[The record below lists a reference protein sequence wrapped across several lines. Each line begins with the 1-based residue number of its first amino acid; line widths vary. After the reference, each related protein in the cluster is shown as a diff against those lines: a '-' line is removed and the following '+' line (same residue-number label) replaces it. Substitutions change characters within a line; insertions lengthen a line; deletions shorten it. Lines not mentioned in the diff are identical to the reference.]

1 VNWLQR
7 LVRNRRL
14 EHELDA
20 ELRDHLERQV
30 VDHVRKG
37 MSEQEARRLAHLEFG
52 GLDQVKEV
60 CRDARGLR
68 LVDELT
74 QDIRMAVRALRA
86 TPIVTAVAVLS
97 LSLGIGANTAIF
109 SLVNS
114 LFFRT
119 LPVKN
124 PEQLLLLAAPAAPFA
139 PQEAG
144 PLSYQW
150 SYAVWDQIRGRPQ
163 LFNGGAFAYYASR
176 LNLASGGETDFVD
189 GLWATSRFF
198 DVLGVSAVLG
208 RTFTE
213 MDDQRRGGDA
223 GAVAVIGYGLWQRRF
238 GGVSDVI
245 GRTLT
250 VDRGLF
256 TIVGVLPR
264 GFSGPVVGRTAEI
277 VIPVGTEPLVHPRSM
292 LDSRGAMWLTIM
304 ARLKPGQTRDA
315 AAAALQGIQPQIRE
329 ATVPADWPRSMA
341 AEYLKSPFTLLP
353 ASGGNALAPLRVRSE
368 RPLRAMQA
376 VVALVLLI
384 ACSNI
389 ANLMLARTV
398 ARRHE
403 MSVRVALGASRWRLV
418 RQLLV
423 ESLVVASIGAAGGLL
438 LAQWGT
444 GPLVRFLSAQI
455 QPYPVFLDLTL
466 DVRVLAFTAGVAI
479 AAALLFGTLPALRA
493 SGVEPIDALKEQ
505 GRSAA
510 GTRGGLANGLVVA
523 QVALSLVLLVGAGL
537 FVRTLANLAAMDL
550 GFDPKG
556 VLVVNIGVPT
566 AGPGRPTSFEAVRRA
581 VAALP
586 DVAGAAMSMMTPVSG
601 EAGVM
606 SVDVTAGVSL
616 PPGQNQMS
624 GNAVGPGWFSVYRT
638 SMLTGRDFTDADRA
652 GARPIAIVNRAF
664 AQKFLN
670 GANPVGH
677 IVRQADVLPGRPP
690 MDWEV
695 VGMVADAVYESLRA
709 PLPPMLYHTFAQYLQ
724 LGPPSSASL
733 SIRSTA
739 ALPMTLRRGVAAAI
753 ADVNPDLALTFRS
766 LPDVVSASITPERVL
781 AIVVG
786 FFGALA
792 LLLAALGLY
801 GVTSYTVNRRRGEIG
816 IRMALG
822 ASPDGV
828 VRLVLSRVSFLV
840 GAGLLVGGGASVWL
854 SQFVASLL
862 YGLQPRD
869 PLTLAASA
877 LTLAAVG
884 GLAGWLP
891 ASRASRIDPAEVLR
905 DN

>member
-7 LVRNRRL
+7 LVRAGRF

-30 VDHVRKG
+30 VDHVRRG
-37 MSEQEARRLAHLEFG
+37 MSEQEARRLARLELG

-60 CRDARGLR
+60 CRDARGGR
-68 LVDELT
+68 VVDEVT
-74 QDIRMAVRALRA
+74 HDVRTAIRALRT
-86 TPIVTAVAVLS
+86 TPVVTAVAVLS

-114 LFFRT
+114 LFLRT
-119 LPVKN
+119 LPVRN
-124 PEQLLLLAAPAAPFA
+124 PEQLVLLAAPAAPFA

-150 SYAVWDQIRGRPQ
+150 NYSVWDQIRGRPQ
-163 LFNGGAFAYYASR
+163 LFNGAFAYFASR
-176 LNLASGGETDFVD
+176 FNLAAGGETEFVE
-189 GLWATSRFF
+189 GSWASGAFF
-198 DVLGVSAVLG
+198 EVLGVSAVLG
-208 RTFTE
+208 RTFTDV
-213 MDDQRRGGDA
+213 DDRRRGGA
-223 GAVAVIGYGLWQRRF
+223 VGPVAVIGYGLWQRRF
-238 GGVSDVI
+238 GGAPDVV
-245 GRTLT
+245 GRTLS
-250 VDRGLF
+250 VERVPF

-277 VIPVGTEPLVHPRSM
+277 VIPVGTEPLVHTRSM
-292 LDSRGAMWLTIM
+292 LDNRGASWLTIM
-304 ARLKPGQTRDA
+304 VRLKPGQTLEA
-315 AAAALQGIQPQIRE
+315 AVTALRGIQPRIRE
-329 ATVPADWPRSMA
+329 ASVPTDWSQRMA
-341 AEYLKSPFTLLP
+341 AEYLKSPFMVLP
-353 ASGGNALAPLRVRSE
+353 AGGGNALAPLRVRSE
-368 RPLRAMQA
+368 RPLWAMLA

-403 MSVRVALGASRWRLV
+403 MSVRVALGASRSRLV

-423 ESLVVASIGAAGGLL
+423 ESVVLAWIGAAGGLL

-444 GPLVRFLSAQI
+444 GPLVRLLSAQT

-466 DVRVLAFTAGVAI
+466 DGRVLAFTASVAI

-493 SGVEPIDALKEQ
+493 SRVEPIDALKEQ

-510 GTRGGLANGLVVA
+510 GTRVGLANGLVVA

-537 FVRTLANLAAMDL
+537 FVRTLANLATMNL
-550 GFDPKG
+550 GFNSEG
-556 VLVVNIGVPT
+556 VLVVNIGVPMSR
-566 AGPGRPTSFEAVRRA
+566 PGRPTSLEAVQRA

-586 DVAGAAMSMMTPVSG
+586 GVAGAAWSMMTPVSG

-606 SVDVTAGVSL
+606 GVEVTGGVPV
-616 PPGQNQMS
+616 PPGQNEVS

-638 SMLTGRDFTDADRA
+638 SLLTGRDFTDADQA
-652 GARPIAIVNRAF
+652 AARPIAIVNRAF
-664 AQKFLN
+664 AKRFLN

-677 IVRQADVLPGRPP
+677 TVRQADVLPGRTP
-690 MDWEV
+690 MAWEV
-695 VGMVADAVYESLRA
+695 VGMVDDAVYESLRA

-724 LGPPSSASL
+724 PGPPSSASL
-733 SIRSTA
+733 SIRSA
-739 ALPMTLRRGVAAAI
+739 AAPPMALARGVAAAI
-753 ADVNPDLALTFRS
+753 ANINPDLALTFRS
-766 LPDVVSASITPERVL
+766 LSDVVSASILPERVL
-781 AIVVG
+781 AIG
-786 FFGALA
+786 LAFFGGLA

-828 VRLVLSRVSFLV
+828 VRLVLSRVAFLV
-840 GAGLLVGGGASVWL
+840 GAGLIVGAAASVWL
-854 SQFVASLL
+854 SRFVAPLL
-862 YGLQPRD
+862 YGLRPRD
-869 PLTLAASA
+869 PLTLAAAS

-884 GLAGWLP
+884 ALAGWLP